1 MQMISTQSI
10 NSLLKLEMAWQST
23 KNDVMKVAL
32 SLSDAAIDADVA
44 LVDQAVQETRARVI
58 KEVTFT

>member
-1 MQMISTQSI
+1 
-10 NSLLKLEMAWQST
+10 MAWQST